1 MTKRRETRK
10 AWAIWMPGDYPG
22 FAGHGWFDW
31 MEGYPHVHGSRIALF
46 ATRREARAAIKERM
60 TGSGA
65 NWARGVHACQA
76 VRVRVTIT
84 CL

>member
-10 AWAIWMPGDYPG
+10 AWAIWLPGDYPG

-31 MEGYPHVHGSRIALF
+31 MEDSPHVHGCRIALF
-46 ATRREARAAIKERM
+46 ATRREATAAIKGRM
-60 TGSGA
+60 IEAAGVV
-65 NWARGVHACQA
+65 RG
-76 VRVRVTIT
+76 RVTIS